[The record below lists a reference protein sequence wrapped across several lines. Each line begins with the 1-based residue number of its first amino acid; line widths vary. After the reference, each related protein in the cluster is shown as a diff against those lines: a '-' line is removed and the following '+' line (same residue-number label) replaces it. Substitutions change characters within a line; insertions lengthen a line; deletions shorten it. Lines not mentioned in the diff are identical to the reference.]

1 MSKIAIEFG
10 IEEALKALGIK
21 NLNDGSSTGSNNFSS
36 GEIIKSFSPVDGS
49 LISSVKTT
57 TPSDYE
63 KCWKLPKRHFC
74 RGV

>member
-36 GEIIKSFSPVDGS
+36 GEIYKVIFSSGRIFDQQ
-49 LISSVKTT
+49 
-57 TPSDYE
+57 
-63 KCWKLPKRHFC
+63 R
-74 RGV
+74 